1 MKFLKYFF
9 IFFLN
14 INFVFAN
21 SKISLIRDAEIEN
34 FLYEISKPIFRSANL
49 NPNDIKF
56 YIVDDNSINAFVMGG
71 QNIFV
76 NTGTLTSFDTPD
88 AILGILAHE
97 TGHISAGHLARN
109 ASELSSVQTIGLGS
123 ILLGIGAMI
132 AGAPE
137 LGQAIIFGAMQVQ
150 QQSVLKYTRVQ
161 EESADSLAIKY
172 LNDNNYSSSA
182 LLKSMNK
189 FYMNELQ
196 YGNELE
202 YYSTH
207 PLSRNRKQFVENK
220 LENEKNI
227 NDNFNQ
233 KYQEKFNFIKA
244 KILAY
249 QSNKNKD
256 YTSSIKFNTDYGK
269 YANAIINMN
278 NNNTKPALNDINY
291 LIKKYQNNPYFYE
304 LKGDIYL
311 KENNVNE
318 ALRNYNISDKL
329 LKNNIL
335 IKKMIAFIIVK
346 YHQQDLYQKAIDNLN
361 YVIQVEN
368 DDNASLKLLAE
379 AYFLNN
385 EKAMS
390 YLTLAK
396 YYISINDDKKATKYL
411 EMAKKE
417 TDDKSILEKINDI
430 K

>member
-1 MKFLKYFF
+1 
-9 IFFLN
+9 
-14 INFVFAN
+14 
-21 SKISLIRDAEIEN
+21 
-34 FLYEISKPIFRSANL
+34 
-49 NPNDIKF
+49 
-56 YIVDDNSINAFVMGG
+56 
-71 QNIFV
+71 
-76 NTGTLTSFDTPD
+76 
-88 AILGILAHE
+88 
-97 TGHISAGHLARN
+97 
-109 ASELSSVQTIGLGS
+109 
-123 ILLGIGAMI
+123 
-132 AGAPE
+132 
-137 LGQAIIFGAMQVQ
+137 
-150 QQSVLKYTRVQ
+150 
-161 EESADSLAIKY
+161 
-172 LNDNNYSSSA
+172 
-182 LLKSMNK
+182 
-189 FYMNELQ
+189 
-196 YGNELE
+196 
-202 YYSTH
+202 
-207 PLSRNRKQFVENK
+207 
-220 LENEKNI
+220 
-227 NDNFNQ
+227 
-233 KYQEKFNFIKA
+233 
-244 KILAY
+244 
-249 QSNKNKD
+249 
-256 YTSSIKFNTDYGK
+256 
-269 YANAIINMN
+269 MN

-361 YVIQVEN
+361 YIIQVEN

-417 TDDKSILEKINDI
+417 TDNKSILEKINDI